1 MKTLFYGPASV
12 LVLAFASFPSCAQNL
27 DVPGVPNF
35 HKVNEH
41 IYRGGQPSAEGW
53 SGLAKLGVKLVVDL
67 RREDEHS
74 AGEEAKAVE
83 AAGMKYINVPM
94 RGVVAPTDEQVS
106 KVLALFDASDQTPVF
121 VHCKRG
127 ADRTGTVVAC
137 YRMMHDQWDNHKA
150 FQEAKSL
157 GMSWTQIGLKRYIA
171 DFQATNFLA
180 THPKLV
186 VATAAAATLTPAV
199 ATQP

>member
-1 MKTLFYGPASV
+1 MKIISYGPASV
-12 LVLAFASFPSCAQNL
+12 LVLALASVPVFAQDL
-27 DVPGVPNF
+27 EVPGVPNF
-35 HKVNEH
+35 HQVNQH
-41 IYRGGQPSAEGW
+41 IYRGGQPSAEAW
-53 SGLAKLGVKLVVDL
+53 SGLAKLGVKVVVDL

-74 AGEEAKAVE
+74 ASEEAKAVE

-94 RGVVAPTDEQVS
+94 RGIVAPTDEQVS

-137 YRMMHDQWDNHKA
+137 YRMEHDQWDNHKA
-150 FQEAKSL
+150 FKEAKSL

-171 DFQATNFLA
+171 DFQATNFMA
-180 THPKLV
+180 AHPKTM
-186 VATAAAATLTPAV
+186 ASATLTPAV